1 MFACSVRT
9 EIQKYLRYLKCK
21 FQALTLSD
29 RHIGAV
35 NSSSTFH
42 RISEA
47 WDDMH
52 TLNSKMCLLYKNRNL
67 LT

>member
-1 MFACSVRT
+1 MFST
-9 EIQKYLRYLKCK
+9 YGNKKNLRYLKCK
-21 FQALTLSD
+21 LQALTLSD

-47 WDDMH
+47 WDDMR
-52 TLNSKMCLLYKNRNL
+52 TLNSKMCLLHKNRNL